1 MHRRAGQSEEVS
13 YLANRIT
20 VKNTGKSAARDCK
33 AYIDLEES
41 TQRVAWILPDK
52 NSGFTIIINVEDKE
66 FLDLCAIRET
76 NEYRII
82 PPEQG
87 YVFRDEVDYVT
98 MLTSDQGVGELTLR
112 ITSSN
117 AKPIERKV
125 KLHNRVD
132 HFPDQPGRIIEF
144 LDENPQSFEP

>member
-41 TQRVAWILPDK
+41 TQRVVWLLPDK
-52 NSGFTIIINVEDKE
+52 NSGFTIIINAEDKE
-66 FLDLCAIRET
+66 FVDLCAIRET

-87 YVFRDEVDYVT
+87 YVFEDEVNYVT
-98 MLTSDQGVGELTLR
+98 MLTSDQGVVELTLR

-132 HFPDQPGRIIEF
+132 RFPDQPGRIVEF